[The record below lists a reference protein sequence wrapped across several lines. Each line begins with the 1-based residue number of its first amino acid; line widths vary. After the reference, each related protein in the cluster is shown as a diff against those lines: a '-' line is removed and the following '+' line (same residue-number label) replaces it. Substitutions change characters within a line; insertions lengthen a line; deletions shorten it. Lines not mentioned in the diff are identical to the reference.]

1 MLQQHYLFNV
11 LIVFNTGAIA
21 DAWKQFGVAG
31 NTEDVAH
38 VIDVLSGQ
46 GECYFCCLFLLI
58 LSFFIATGKWPKTEI
73 SNKDVIR
80 LQLACDVMK
89 IDARQSI
96 YYTALKAF
104 GNEGVNTHMYATVFH
119 FMDFHCAYSL
129 H

>member
-1 MLQQHYLFNV
+1 MHGGNSALLATQKMLPTSLTCFLDKV
-11 LIVFNTGAIA
+11 SDL
-21 DAWKQFGVAG
+21 
-31 NTEDVAH
+31 
-38 VIDVLSGQ
+38 
-46 GECYFCCLFLLI
+46 FCCQLLLI
-58 LSFFIATGKWPKTEI
+58 SSFFIATGQWPKTEI

-119 FMDFHCAYSL
+119 FIDFRCAYSL